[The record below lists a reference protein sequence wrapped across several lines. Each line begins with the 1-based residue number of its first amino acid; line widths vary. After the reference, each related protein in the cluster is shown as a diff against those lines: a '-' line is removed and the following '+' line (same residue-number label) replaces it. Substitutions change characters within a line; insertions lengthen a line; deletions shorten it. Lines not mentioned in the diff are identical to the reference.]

1 MNGEQLHVSVVEPL
15 TPAIERV
22 KTILFRP
29 FDLGKW
35 FVIGFCAWLAEL
47 GKPKGG
53 GNGGGG
59 GGGDGGSPFSFSGR
73 PDLEEVVERAK
84 DGIETA
90 RMFVEENMHWIIPVF
105 ILGAVIVII
114 VWLLLMWLSS
124 RGRFMFL
131 HCVVENKGEVAVP
144 WNKFS
149 LHANSLFVFR
159 IVVGLINLVAVVIAG
174 FAGIMLFAGAAMAGS
189 GGAAVLVVVSI
200 FILMIALGI
209 VLFLIQK
216 FTTDFVVPIMY
227 LRTTSCRA
235 AWREFLAVLTA
246 NSGRFVLYVLFQ
258 IAIWFVVMIIIM
270 AMVCVTCC
278 CAACILAIPYVG
290 TVLLLPIFVF
300 QRSYSLY
307 YLRQYGP
314 AFDILGAAELIPT
327 PE

>member
-1 MNGEQLHVSVVEPL
+1 MNGEQPYISVVEPL

-53 GNGGGG
+53 NSSG
-59 GGGDGGSPFSFSGR
+59 GGGDGGPQFSFGRR
-73 PDLEEVVERAK
+73 PDLEE
-84 DGIETA
+84 
-90 RMFVEENMHWIIPVF
+90 FVESAKEAIESARIYVEQNMHWILPVA
-105 ILGAVIVII
+105 IVGAVVVII
-114 VWLLLMWLSS
+114 VWVLLVWLSS

-131 HCVVENKGEVAVP
+131 HCVVENKAEVSVP
-144 WNKFS
+144 WYKFGR
-149 LHANSLFVFR
+149 HANSLFVFR
-159 IVVGLINLVAVVIAG
+159 IVIGLINLVAVIVAV

-189 GGAAVLVVVSI
+189 GAAAVLIVVAV
-200 FILMIALGI
+200 FITMIALGI

-216 FTTDFVVPIMY
+216 FTTDFVVPIMFI
-227 LRTTSCRA
+227 RNQNCSA
-235 AWREFLAVLTA
+235 AWREFLDVLTA
-246 NSGRFVLYVLFQ
+246 NSGRFILYVLFQ
-258 IAIWFVVMIIIM
+258 IAIWFVIMMIIL
-270 AMVCVTCC
+270 ALFCVTCC

-290 TVLLLPIFVF
+290 TVLLLPILVF

-314 AFDILGAAELIPT
+314 AFDIFPPMEPVAS

>member
-1 MNGEQLHVSVVEPL
+1 MNGEQSHVSVVEPL

-59 GGGDGGSPFSFSGR
+59 GGGDGGSPFSYRGS
-73 PDLEEVVERAK
+73 PDLEDVVERAK

-90 RMFVEENMHWIIPVF
+90 RMFVEENMHWILPVA
-105 ILGAVIVII
+105 IVGAVVVII
-114 VWLLLMWLSS
+114 LWLLIMWLSS

-131 HCVVENKGEVAVP
+131 HCVVENKAEVAVP
-144 WNKFS
+144 WNKFNR
-149 LHANSLFVFR
+149 HANSLFVFR
-159 IVVGLINLVAVVIAG
+159 IVVGLINIVAVAVAIL
-174 FAGIMLFAGAAMAGS
+174 AGILLFAGAAMSGS
-189 GGAAVLVVVSI
+189 GVAAVLIVVSI

-216 FTTDFVVPIMY
+216 FTTDFVVPIMF
-227 LRTTSCRA
+227 LRSESCSA

-246 NSGRFVLYVLFQ
+246 NSGRFILYVLFQ
-258 IAIWFVVMIIIM
+258 IAIWIVIM
-270 AMVCVTCC
+270 FLIVALICVTCC
-278 CAACILAIPYVG
+278 CAACILGIPYVG
-290 TVLLLPIFVF
+290 TVLLLPILVF

-314 AFDILGAAELIPT
+314 AFDIFPPMEPSAT
-327 PE
+327 

>member
-1 MNGEQLHVSVVEPL
+1 MNGEQSHVSVVEPL

-59 GGGDGGSPFSFSGR
+59 GGGDGGSPFSYRGS
-73 PDLEEVVERAK
+73 PDLEDVVERAK

-90 RMFVEENMHWIIPVF
+90 RMFVEENMHWILPVA
-105 ILGAVIVII
+105 IVGAVVVII
-114 VWLLLMWLSS
+114 LWLLIMWLSS

-131 HCVVENKGEVAVP
+131 HCVVENKAEVAVP
-144 WNKFS
+144 WNKFNR
-149 LHANSLFVFR
+149 HANSLFVFR
-159 IVVGLINLVAVVIAG
+159 IVVGLINIVAVAVAIL
-174 FAGIMLFAGAAMAGS
+174 AGILLFAGAAMSGS
-189 GGAAVLVVVSI
+189 GVAAVLIVVSI

-216 FTTDFVVPIMY
+216 FTTDFVVPIMF
-227 LRTTSCRA
+227 LRSESCSA
-235 AWREFLAVLTA
+235 AWREFLGVLTA
-246 NSGRFVLYVLFQ
+246 NSGRFILYVLFQ
-258 IAIWFVVMIIIM
+258 IAIWIVIM
-270 AMVCVTCC
+270 FLIVALICVTCC
-278 CAACILAIPYVG
+278 CAACILGIPYVG
-290 TVLLLPIFVF
+290 TVLLLPILVF

-314 AFDILGAAELIPT
+314 AFDIFPPMEPSAT
-327 PE
+327 

>member
-1 MNGEQLHVSVVEPL
+1 MNGEQSHVSVVEPL
-15 TPAIERV
+15 TPAIERI

-53 GNGGGG
+53 RVEVRERG
-59 GGGDGGSPFSFSGR
+59 PLGR
-73 PDLEEVVERAK
+73 VPEPEEVVEWAK

-90 RMFVEENMHWIIPVF
+90 RIFIEENMHWILPVA
-105 ILGAVIVII
+105 IVGAVVVII
-114 VWLLLMWLSS
+114 LWLLLMWLSS

-131 HCVVENKGEVAVP
+131 HCVVENKAEVAIP

-149 LHANSLFVFR
+149 RHANSLFVFR
-159 IVVGLINLVAVVIAG
+159 IVVGLINIVAVAVAIL
-174 FAGIMLFAGAAMAGS
+174 AGILLFAGAAMSGS
-189 GGAAVLVVVSI
+189 GVAAVLIVVSI

-216 FTTDFVVPIMY
+216 FTTDFVVPIMF
-227 LRTTSCRA
+227 LRRESCSA

-258 IAIWFVVMIIIM
+258 IAIWIVIMFLIIALI
-270 AMVCVTCC
+270 CVTCC
-278 CAACILAIPYVG
+278 CAACILGIPYVG
-290 TVLLLPIFVF
+290 TVLLLPILVF

-314 AFDILGAAELIPT
+314 AFDIFGAVGPSAT
-327 PE
+327 